1 MKKLFRMIQFLT
13 YLSFGLYFA
22 NLIPFMTTNGYTLI
36 ERGAALSGLAVAN
49 IIFQLVFG
57 YISDKTQSLKWLI
70 MISTTLYAIISLLF
84 FMNVIPGFVAML
96 FLVCISAGLLN
107 SLCGLYDIWM
117 IGMGKEMTDALSA
130 TKAFGSMGWGVGS
143 LLSALL
149 LSAVGYTGIGVVV
162 GGMGILASVVMW
174 FIPDIHKQVASENKE
189 EVKYTVLLANKQ
201 YVLLLLALFLM
212 YFLIVVNTGLVV
224 DKMILLQA
232 SQFDISLKWAMGSF
246 LEIPAYFLGVR
257 LMKKYHPKRLLMF
270 SSVVLI
276 VQFVLFSLAPNSWMI
291 IAVSML
297 QLFTTPIV
305 LVTSK
310 LLIIDVVPKNLQNSA
325 QMVALSVYMG
335 GGSLLAPIVSSA
347 LASITGINAT
357 LLILSTCAVGAFF
370 ILQKSNK

>member
-49 IIFQLVFG
+49 IVFQLVFG
-57 YISDKTQSLKWLI
+57 YISDRTQSLKWLI
-70 MISTTLYAIISLLF
+70 MTSTSLYAVIGFLF
-84 FMNVIPGFVAML
+84 FINVLSDFIAVL
-96 FLVCISAGLLN
+96 FLVCISGGLLN

-117 IGMGKEMTDALSA
+117 IGMGKELTNFLSS
-130 TKAFGSMGWGVGS
+130 TKAFGSMGWGIGS
-143 LLSALL
+143 LLSAVL
-149 LSAVGYTGIGVVV
+149 LSTAGYTGVGTVV
-162 GGMGILASVVMW
+162 GGVGMLASVVMW
-174 FIPDIHKQVASENKE
+174 FIPDIQKQVVPENKRD
-189 EVKYTVLLANKQ
+189 VKYRVLITNKQ
-201 YVLLLLALFLM
+201 YMLLLIALFIM

-246 LEIPAYFLGVR
+246 LEIPAYFLGAR
-257 LMKKYHPKRLLMF
+257 LMKKYSPQRLLKF
-270 SSVVLI
+270 SAVVLMI
-276 VQFVLFSLAPNSWMI
+276 QFVCFSLAPNTGI
-291 IAVSML
+291 IIVASML

-310 LLIIDVVPKNLQNSA
+310 LLIIEMVPKSLQNSA

-335 GGSLLAPIVSSA
+335 GGALLAPIVSSI
-347 LASITGINAT
+347 LASFVGINVT
-357 LLILSTCAVGAFF
+357 LLILSAGAVGAFF
-370 ILQKSNK
+370 ILKRTNQ